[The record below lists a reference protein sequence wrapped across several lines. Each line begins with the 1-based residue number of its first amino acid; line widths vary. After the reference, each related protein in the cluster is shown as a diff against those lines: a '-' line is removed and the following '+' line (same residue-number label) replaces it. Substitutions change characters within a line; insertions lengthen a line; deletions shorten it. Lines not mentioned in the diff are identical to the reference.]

1 MVQESKGDE
10 LNKGDTITHNN
21 EEVVNDG
28 KE

>member
-10 LNKGDTITHNN
+10 LNKIDTITHNN